1 MNALAPETGL
11 LPGFADPVAEA
22 QKTFRAVLEAT
33 SRPGTI
39 VTAPALPAAPAPLN
53 PVAAALLLAL
63 VDYETPLWLD
73 AAARQPMVLDYLRFH
88 CGCPLVAD
96 PAQAAFALVADPQSM
111 PPLSAFHLGSD
122 EYPDRSTTLII
133 QVPNLD
139 GGDNWRLK
147 GPGIRDQAILSAS
160 HLPPAFKSWVRDNH
174 ALFPRGVDL
183 LFAAPTQLAGL
194 PRSTQLEG

>member
-39 VTAPALPAAPAPLN
+39 VTAPAQPAAPAPLN

-73 AAARQPMVLDYLRFH
+73 DAARQPMVLDYLRFH

-111 PPLSAFHLGSD
+111 PPLSTFHLGSD
-122 EYPDRSTTLII
+122 EYPDRSTTVII

-160 HLPPAFKSWVRDNH
+160 HLPVGFKSWVRDNH

-183 LFAAPTQLAGL
+183 LFAAPAQLAGL